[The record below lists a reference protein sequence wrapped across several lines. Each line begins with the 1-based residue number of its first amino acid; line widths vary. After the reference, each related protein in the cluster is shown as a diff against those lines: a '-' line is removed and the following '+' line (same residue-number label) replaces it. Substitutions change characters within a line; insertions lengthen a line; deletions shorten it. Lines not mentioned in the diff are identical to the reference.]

1 MQKHSNQ
8 TGRSMVEMLGVLA
21 IIGVLSVGGI
31 AGYSKAMEKYRTQK
45 ALDQLT
51 TLINNLRS
59 LPDARDNECDGDE
72 GCTELA
78 IRLGIFPTEMLNG
91 KTSTT
96 ATKAYSVFNGTVTVF
111 IGNNELSIT
120 YPIGRSVYACTTL
133 ATADWGDGINEIGI
147 GGAGDVFFR
156 DNFPLKLP
164 LAAKECKEQ
173 VVGDYDGYIFISYK
187 K

>member
-1 MQKHSNQ
+1 MKKQLNQ
-8 TGRSMVEMLGVLA
+8 SGRSMVEMLGVLA

-51 TLINNLRS
+51 LLINNLRS
-59 LPDARDNECDGDE
+59 LPGQYGFDGY
-72 GCTELA
+72 GNQTELA

-91 KTSTT
+91 KTSAT
-96 ATKAYSVFNGTVTVF
+96 ATKAYGVFNSEVE
-111 IGNNELSIT
+111 IGMSDYEISIT

-133 ATADWGDGINEIGI
+133 ATADWGDGLYEIGI

-156 DNFPLKLP
+156 EDFPIKLP
-164 LAAKECKEQ
+164 LAAKECKDQ
-173 VVGDYDGYIFISYK
+173 IVGDYDGYIFISYK

>member
-1 MQKHSNQ
+1 MKKQLNQ
-8 TGRSMVEMLGVLA
+8 SGRSMVEMLGVLA

-51 TLINNLRS
+51 LLINNLRS

-78 IRLGIFPTEMLNG
+78 IRLGVFPVEMLNG
-91 KTSTT
+91 KTSAT
-96 ATKAYSVFNGTVTVF
+96 ATKAYSVFNGDVTVF
-111 IGNNELSIT
+111 MSNHTLDIY

-156 DNFPLKLP
+156 EDFPIKLP
-164 LAAKECKEQ
+164 LAAKECKDQ
-173 VVGDYDGYIFISYK
+173 IVGDYDGYIFISYK